1 MQELFLDL
9 LELKYRETTW
19 LKDFLYKKNE
29 KNDRFTDGLD
39 MALANLAE
47 ELLGY
52 FSNAKLILFG
62 SFPFYLSINLIACT
76 KKRYHFHFFYSSEK
90 SWN

>member
-1 MQELFLDL
+1 M
-9 LELKYRETTW
+9 K
-19 LKDFLYKKNE
+19 

-52 FSNAKLILFG
+52 FSNAKPILFG

-76 KKRYHFHFFYSSEK
+76 KKRYHFHFFLFFRKKLELTCLFDVIGID
-90 SWN
+90 